1 MEKLEKHIKER
12 LEERKITP
20 SVQAWDKISAKID
33 IDEKPKQKGWYLYA
47 IAASFIGIL
56 LVSIFF
62 FKSEE
67 PKENTIQV
75 VEENNTKE
83 EQIQIKQDNI
93 NFQNVE
99 PNKSAIVEIDSN
111 NSTLE
116 KPNDNKFAVL
126 PVQTE
131 VAEGTVKEPLQDSFL
146 KESNNLI
153 AQKVN
158 EVVAQVEFLETKNT
172 EVSDAEIDSLL
183 RTAQRQ
189 ILSEQLFTEN
199 GSVDAMALLSE
210 VEIELD
216 DSFRDQIFD
225 ALKDGYSKLRT
236 AVADRNN

>member
-12 LEERKITP
+12 LEERKLTP
-20 SVQAWDKISAKID
+20 SVQAWDKVSAKIN

-56 LVSIFF
+56 FVSIFF

-75 VEENNTKE
+75 VEESNTKE
-83 EQIQIKQDNI
+83 EQIQAKTDNVS
-93 NFQNVE
+93 FQNVE
-99 PNKSAIVEIDSN
+99 PTKSTVVETNSN
-111 NSTLE
+111 NNTEERS
-116 KPNDNKFAVL
+116 KGFNINVL
-126 PVQTE
+126 PRQTK
-131 VAEGTVKEPLQDSFL
+131 VAQETVKEPLQDSFL
-146 KESNNLI
+146 KESNSLI

-158 EVVAQVEFLETKNT
+158 EVVAQVEFLENT
-172 EVSDAEIDSLL
+172 NAEVSDAEIDSLL

-189 ILSEQLFTEN
+189 ILSEQLFTES

>member
-12 LEERKITP
+12 LEERKISP
-20 SVQAWDKISAKID
+20 SAGAWDRVSAQIPVK
-33 IDEKPKQKGWYLYA
+33 EKPNQKGWYLYA
-47 IAASFIGIL
+47 IAASFVGIV

-67 PKENTIQV
+67 PKESTIQV
-75 VEENNTKE
+75 VEEHNRKQE
-83 EQIQIKQDNI
+83 EALTEEGKI

-99 PNKSAIVEIDSN
+99 LNKPGIVEKAYN
-111 NSTLE
+111 NRTQE
-116 KPNDNKFAVL
+116 KTNDLKLQAL
-126 PVQTE
+126 PLQTE
-131 VAEGTVKEPLQDSFL
+131 VAEETVKEPLQDSFL
-146 KESNNLI
+146 KEPNDLI

-158 EVVAQVEFLETKNT
+158 QVVAQVEFLENT
-172 EVSDAEIDSLL
+172 NAEVTDAEIDSLL
-183 RTAQRQ
+183 RAAQRQ
-189 ILSEQLFTEN
+189 IITEQLFTESS
-199 GSVDAMALLSE
+199 SVDAMALLSE

>member
-12 LEERKITP
+12 LEERKLTP
-20 SVQAWDKISAKID
+20 SVQAWDKVSAKIN
-33 IDEKPKQKGWYLYA
+33 IDEKPKQKGWYLYG

-56 LVSIFF
+56 FVSIFF

-75 VEENNTKE
+75 VEESNTKK
-83 EQIQIKQDNI
+83 EQIQTKTDNTS
-93 NFQNVE
+93 FQNVE
-99 PNKSAIVEIDSN
+99 PTKSTVVEIDLN
-111 NSTLE
+111 NDAQE
-116 KPNDNKFAVL
+116 KLDDNNLAVL
-126 PVQTE
+126 PVQTK
-131 VAEGTVKEPLQDSFL
+131 VAEETVKEALQDSFL
-146 KESNNLI
+146 KESNSVI

-158 EVVAQVEFLETKNT
+158 EVVAQVEFLENT
-172 EVSDAEIDSLL
+172 NAEVSDAEIDSLL

-189 ILSEQLFTEN
+189 ILSEQLFTES